1 MEKSAP
7 MTFVLQVDPICV
19 DDLWFNKFVMSL
31 KRPTGS
37 HSCISI
43 PAVVRYA
50 MESFAGREV
59 LVRRDFMSR

>member
-7 MTFVLQVDPICV
+7 MTFVLQVDLICV
-19 DDLWFNKFVMSL
+19 DVWFNKFVMSL

-50 MESFAGREV
+50 KESLAGREV